1 VEHPEQ
7 AQLIRLRETLA
18 RSFNLSELQDL
29 CFDLGIAYEGLAGS
43 TIGDKARELLLLC
56 VRQNRLADLV
66 AHGRRIRPDIAW
78 ETALAGQPVPQRR
91 NDDPEI
97 IKARRHAY
105 EELYRI
111 LKPFARYDLPE
122 PVEAETLRRVT
133 TAMRDWYFDAGGLY
147 LTDQC
152 REPYFALKEAIKTV
166 LDHPRNQANQQIGHE
181 DFDLLL
187 GAASRLRAAMRD
199 DLNLG

>member
-1 VEHPEQ
+1 VEHSEQ

-29 CFDLGIAYEGLAGS
+29 CFDLGIGYEGLAGS

-56 VRQNRLADLV
+56 VRQNRLAELV
-66 AHGRRIRPDIAW
+66 AHGRRIRPDVSW
-78 ETALAGQPVPQRR
+78 EAAPAMQPAQRR
-91 NDDPEI
+91 SDDPEI
-97 IKARRHAY
+97 VKARRLAY

-122 PVEAETLRRVT
+122 PVQAETLRRVT
-133 TAMRDWYFDAGGLY
+133 TAMRDWYFDSGGLY
-147 LTDQC
+147 LTDAC
-152 REPYFALKEAIKTV
+152 REPYFALKEAIKVV
-166 LDHPRNQANQQIGHE
+166 LDRSTASEQIGHQ

-187 GAASRLRAAMRD
+187 EAASRLRAAMRD
-199 DLNLG
+199 DLSLG